1 MQNFRLY
8 LIKDKNNRKSFQ
20 LKKLKNLLVEENYNV
35 VEKRLGVNLES
46 CCICSNDYHPEDK
59 VITLPCNNK

>member
-1 MQNFRLY
+1 MLSLFN
-8 LIKDKNNRKSFQ
+8 LILVLFFNLNQ
-20 LKKLKNLLVEENYNV
+20 LKKLKSLLIDENYSL

-46 CCICSNDYHPEDK
+46 CCICSNDYQEDDR